1 MVKINVTNRLK
12 RFTAKGKTLHPF
24 GEEHLSPLETD
35 WIARREREGVLI
47 IAQNLFL
54 KGETNMKKIVALV
67 LALMMV
73 LSLGVSA
80 LALTK
85 IELNKVEKTDDGKKL
100 IKFENTVDILGDPA
114 ADKVLYTDGAKG
126 GVAYFVLN
134 TTGLKDVKATY
145 SNDTVKAEVMDYN
158 PETMEWVDGVA
169 YQVVRKDGKAI
180 DEWLNKIPAYDKD
193 TQPDGLDWNKC
204 VPEGGK
210 DQYDWCAY
218 AAKTLNKYFKTTQFY
233 VKTTSEIKILKLT
246 VAANYSA
253 SFTEGSVKVSAL
265 RVEDKKTVYTEMK
278 IVNDI
283 TIFAYE
289 YVKSAAEY
297 KYALELF
304 DTGYS
309 DYKTYVNGYKQA
321 DLAQIM
327 GSRVISTTAFRAI
340 EGKNITVNVYPSAKE
355 NDNRVAKSA
364 DVTIYNVA
372 AGQKGVNFE
381 YYEKE
386 VKEANKTALAVDGEN
401 RKVEFGFYGDQVVKS
416 KFTVNFDLDWT
427 YFQLREFFGKKIEEQ
442 DVVTYYIIKDGKV
455 LKEVK
460 VDYMTVDYNDTVK
473 LSIDGENTTL
483 GQYQIAV
490 KVPAENKGEKNP
502 NTGAESVMGVVAAV
516 AVVSVAAAAAVSLK
530 K

>member
-1 MVKINVTNRLK
+1 
-12 RFTAKGKTLHPF
+12 
-24 GEEHLSPLETD
+24 
-35 WIARREREGVLI
+35 
-47 IAQNLFL
+47 
-54 KGETNMKKIVALV
+54 MKKIVALV

-85 IELNKVEKTDDGKKL
+85 IDLDQVEVTEDGTKL
-100 IKFENTVDILGDPA
+100 IKFVDTVEFIG
-114 ADKVLYTDGAKG
+114 ADKVLYTNGPHG
-126 GVAYFVLN
+126 GVAYFVLK

-145 SNDTVKAEVMDYN
+145 SNDAVKAEIIDYD
-158 PETMEWVDGVA
+158 PEKMEFVDGA
-169 YQVVRKDGKAI
+169 DWAVVRKDGKAI
-180 DEWLNKIPAYDKD
+180 DEYLAAS
-193 TQPDGLDWNKC
+193 TTLDWSKC
-204 VPEGGK
+204 VESGK
-210 DQYDWCAY
+210 GNYDWCKY
-218 AAKTLNKYFKTTQFY
+218 VAKTLNKEFKTTQFV
-233 VKTTSEIKILKLT
+233 VKTTSEIKVLKLT

-265 RVEDKKTVYTEMK
+265 RVADKKTVYTEMK
-278 IVNDI
+278 FVNDI

-289 YVKSAAEY
+289 YVKSAAENN
-297 KYALELF
+297 YALELF
-304 DTGYS
+304 DEGYS
-309 DYKTYVNGYKQA
+309 DYETYLAGYKTP
-321 DLAQIM
+321 DTAQRL

-340 EGKNITVNVYPSAKE
+340 EGKDITVNVYPTPKE
-355 NDNRVAKSA
+355 NDERVAKSA

-386 VKEANKTALAVDGEN
+386 VKEATSTALAVDGEN

-427 YFQLREFFGKKIEEQ
+427 YFKLREFFGKKVEEQ
-442 DVVTYYIIKDGKV
+442 DIVTYYILKDGKV

-483 GQYQIAV
+483 GQYAIAV
-490 KVPAENKGEKNP
+490 KVPAENKGEENP
-502 NTGAESVMGVVAAV
+502 NTGAESVLGVVAAV

>member
-1 MVKINVTNRLK
+1 
-12 RFTAKGKTLHPF
+12 
-24 GEEHLSPLETD
+24 
-35 WIARREREGVLI
+35 
-47 IAQNLFL
+47 
-54 KGETNMKKIVALV
+54 MKKIVALV

-85 IELNKVEKTDDGKKL
+85 IELDQVEVTEDGTKL
-100 IKFENTVDILGDPA
+100 IKFVDTVEFIG
-114 ADKVLYTDGAKG
+114 ADKVLYTNGPHG
-126 GVAYFVLN
+126 GVAYFVLK

-145 SNDTVKAEVMDYN
+145 SNGDAVKAEIIDYD
-158 PETMEWVDGVA
+158 PEKMEFVDGA
-169 YQVVRKDGKAI
+169 DWAVVRKDGKAI
-180 DEWLNKIPAYDKD
+180 DEYLAAS
-193 TQPDGLDWNKC
+193 TTLDWSKC
-204 VPEGGK
+204 VESGK
-210 DQYDWCAY
+210 GNYDWCKY
-218 AAKTLNKYFKTTQFY
+218 VAKTLNKEFKTTQFV
-233 VKTTSEIKILKLT
+233 VKTTSEIKVLKLT

-265 RVEDKKTVYTEMK
+265 RVADKKTVYTEMK
-278 IVNDI
+278 FINDV

-304 DTGYS
+304 DEGYS
-309 DYKTYVNGYKQA
+309 DYETYLAGYKTP
-321 DLAQIM
+321 DTAQRR

-340 EGKNITVNVYPSAKE
+340 EGKDITVNVYPTPKE
-355 NDNRVAKSA
+355 NDERVAKSA

-386 VKEANKTALAVDGEN
+386 VKEATSTALAVDGEN

-427 YFQLREFFGKKIEEQ
+427 YFELREFFGKKVEEQ
-442 DVVTYYIIKDGKV
+442 DKVVYYILKDGKV
-455 LKEVK
+455 LKEVE

-483 GQYQIAV
+483 GQYAIAV
-490 KVPAENKGEKNP
+490 KVPAENKGEENP

>member
-1 MVKINVTNRLK
+1 
-12 RFTAKGKTLHPF
+12 
-24 GEEHLSPLETD
+24 
-35 WIARREREGVLI
+35 
-47 IAQNLFL
+47 
-54 KGETNMKKIVALV
+54 MKKIVALV

-85 IELNKVEKTDDGKKL
+85 IDLDQVEVTEDGKSHY
-100 IKFENTVDILGDPA
+100 KFQDTVFFDGDTSK
-114 ADKVLYTDGAKG
+114 DKVLYTKGPHG
-126 GVAYFVLN
+126 GVAHFVIN

-145 SNDTVKAEVMDYN
+145 SNDAVKAEVMDYN
-158 PETMEWVDGVA
+158 PETMEYLSDA
-169 YQVVRKDGKAI
+169 TYDLARKDGSANKLAE
-180 DEWLNKIPAYDKD
+180 DLANTKTVDWSEEAKMNRYEWIKYVA
-193 TQPDGLDWNKC
+193 T
-204 VPEGGK
+204 
-210 DQYDWCAY
+210 
-218 AAKTLNKYFKTTQFY
+218 TLNKEFKTTQY
-233 VKTTSEIKILKLT
+233 YAKCTSEIKVLKLT

-265 RVEDKKTVYTEMK
+265 RVADKKTVYTEMK
-278 IVNDI
+278 FVNDI

-289 YVKSAAEY
+289 YVKSAAEND
-297 KYALELF
+297 YALELF
-304 DTGYS
+304 DIGYS
-309 DYKTYVNGYKQA
+309 DYETYVNGYKQA
-321 DLAQIM
+321 DLAQRM

-340 EGKNITVNVYPSAKE
+340 EGKDITVNVYPTPKE
-355 NDNRVAKSA
+355 NDERVAKSA

-381 YYEKE
+381 YYERE
-386 VKEANKTALAVDGEN
+386 AKEANKTALAVDGEN

-416 KFTVNFDLDWT
+416 KFTVNFNLDWT
-427 YFQLREFFGKKIEEQ
+427 YFELREFFGKKVEEQ
-442 DVVTYYIIKDGKV
+442 DIVTYYILKDGKV

-483 GQYQIAV
+483 GQYAIAV
-490 KVPAENKGEKNP
+490 KVPAENKGEENP

>member
-1 MVKINVTNRLK
+1 
-12 RFTAKGKTLHPF
+12 
-24 GEEHLSPLETD
+24 
-35 WIARREREGVLI
+35 
-47 IAQNLFL
+47 
-54 KGETNMKKIVALV
+54 MKKIVALV

-80 LALTK
+80 LALTEIK
-85 IELNKVEKTDDGKKL
+85 LDQVEVTEDGTKL
-100 IKFENTVDILGDPA
+100 IKFVDTVEFIGSG
-114 ADKVLYTDGAKG
+114 KVLYTNGPHG
-126 GVAYFVLN
+126 GVAYFVLK

-145 SNDTVKAEVMDYN
+145 SNDAVKAEIIDYD
-158 PETMEWVDGVA
+158 PEKMEFVDGA
-169 YQVVRKDGKAI
+169 DWAVVRKDGKAI
-180 DEWLNKIPAYDKD
+180 DEYLAAS
-193 TQPDGLDWNKC
+193 TTLDWSKC
-204 VPEGGK
+204 VESGK
-210 DQYDWCAY
+210 GNYDWCKY
-218 AAKTLNKYFKTTQFY
+218 VAKTLNKEFKTTQFV
-233 VKTTSEIKILKLT
+233 VKTTSEIKVLKLT

-253 SFTEGSVKVSAL
+253 SFTEGNVKVSAL
-265 RVEDKKTVYTEMK
+265 RVADKKTVYTEMK
-278 IVNDI
+278 FINDV

-304 DTGYS
+304 DEGYS
-309 DYKTYVNGYKQA
+309 DYETYLAGYKTPDTA
-321 DLAQIM
+321 M
-327 GSRVISTTAFRAI
+327 RYGSRVISTTAFRAI
-340 EGKNITVNVYPSAKE
+340 EGKDITVKLYPMDE
-355 NDNRVAKSA
+355 EVASSA
-364 DVTIYNVA
+364 DVTIYDVA

-386 VKEANKTALAVDGEN
+386 VKEATSTALAVDGEN

-427 YFQLREFFGKKIEEQ
+427 YFELREFFGKKVEEQ
-442 DVVTYYIIKDGKV
+442 DIVTYYILKDGKV

-483 GQYQIAV
+483 GQYAIAV
-490 KVPAENKGEKNP
+490 KVPAENKGEENP

>member
-1 MVKINVTNRLK
+1 
-12 RFTAKGKTLHPF
+12 
-24 GEEHLSPLETD
+24 
-35 WIARREREGVLI
+35 
-47 IAQNLFL
+47 
-54 KGETNMKKIVALV
+54 MKKIVALV

-85 IELNKVEKTDDGKKL
+85 IELNQVEKTDDGKKL
-100 IKFENTVDILGDPA
+100 IKFENTVDILGNPA
-114 ADKVLYTDGAKG
+114 ADKVLYTNGAKG

-145 SNDTVKAEVMDYN
+145 SNDTVKAEVIDYN
-158 PETMEWVDGVA
+158 PETMEYLSDA
-169 YQVVRKDGKAI
+169 TYDLARKDGNANKLAE
-180 DEWLNKIPAYDKD
+180 DLADTKTVDWTKETTMNRYEWIKYVA
-193 TQPDGLDWNKC
+193 T
-204 VPEGGK
+204 
-210 DQYDWCAY
+210 
-218 AAKTLNKYFKTTQFY
+218 TLNKEFKTTQY
-233 VKTTSEIKILKLT
+233 YAKCTSEIKILKLT

-253 SFTEGSVKVSAL
+253 SFTEGNVKVSAL
-265 RVEDKKTVYTEMK
+265 RVADKKTVYTEMK

-289 YVKSAAEY
+289 YVKSAAEND
-297 KYALELF
+297 YALELF
-304 DTGYS
+304 DIGYS
-309 DYKTYVNGYKQA
+309 DYETYVNGYKQA
-321 DLAQIM
+321 DLAQIK

-340 EGKNITVNVYPSAKE
+340 EGKDITVNVYPTPKE
-355 NDNRVAKSA
+355 NDERVAKSA

-386 VKEANKTALAVDGEN
+386 VKEATSTALAVDGEN

-427 YFQLREFFGKKIEEQ
+427 YFKLREFFGKKIEEQ
-442 DVVTYYIIKDGKV
+442 DIVTYYILKDGKV

-483 GQYQIAV
+483 GQYAIAV
-490 KVPAENKGEKNP
+490 KVPAENKGEQNP

>member
-1 MVKINVTNRLK
+1 
-12 RFTAKGKTLHPF
+12 
-24 GEEHLSPLETD
+24 
-35 WIARREREGVLI
+35 
-47 IAQNLFL
+47 
-54 KGETNMKKIVALV
+54 MKKIVALV

-80 LALTK
+80 LALTEIK
-85 IELNKVEKTDDGKKL
+85 LDQVEVTEDGTKL
-100 IKFENTVDILGDPA
+100 IKFVDTVEFIG
-114 ADKVLYTDGAKG
+114 ADKVLYTNGPHG
-126 GVAYFVLN
+126 GVAYFVLK

-145 SNDTVKAEVMDYN
+145 SNDAVKAEIIDYD
-158 PETMEWVDGVA
+158 PEKMEFVDGA
-169 YQVVRKDGKAI
+169 DWAVVRKDGKAI
-180 DEWLNKIPAYDKD
+180 DEYLAAS
-193 TQPDGLDWNKC
+193 TTLDWSKC
-204 VPEGGK
+204 VESGK
-210 DQYDWCAY
+210 GNYDWCKY
-218 AAKTLNKYFKTTQFY
+218 VAKTLNKEFKTTQFV
-233 VKTTSEIKILKLT
+233 VKTTSEIKVLKLT

-265 RVEDKKTVYTEMK
+265 RVADKKTVYTEMK
-278 IVNDI
+278 FVNDI

-297 KYALELF
+297 KYALDLF
-304 DTGYS
+304 DIGYS
-309 DYKTYVNGYKQA
+309 DYETYVNGYKQA
-321 DLAQIM
+321 DLAQIK

-340 EGKNITVNVYPSAKE
+340 EGKDITVNVYPTPKE
-355 NDNRVAKSA
+355 NDERRVAKSA

-386 VKEANKTALAVDGEN
+386 VKEATSTALAVDGEN

-416 KFTVNFDLDWT
+416 KLTVNFDLDWT
-427 YFQLREFFGKKIEEQ
+427 YFELREFFGKKVEEQ
-442 DVVTYYIIKDGKV
+442 DIVTYYILKDGKV

-483 GQYQIAV
+483 GQYAIAV
-490 KVPAENKGEKNP
+490 KVPAENKGEENP

>member
-1 MVKINVTNRLK
+1 
-12 RFTAKGKTLHPF
+12 
-24 GEEHLSPLETD
+24 
-35 WIARREREGVLI
+35 
-47 IAQNLFL
+47 
-54 KGETNMKKIVALV
+54 MKKIVALV

-80 LALTK
+80 LALTEIK
-85 IELNKVEKTDDGKKL
+85 LDQVEVTEDGTKL
-100 IKFENTVDILGDPA
+100 IKFVDTVEFIG
-114 ADKVLYTDGAKG
+114 ADKVLYTNGPHG
-126 GVAYFVLN
+126 GVAYFVLK

-145 SNDTVKAEVMDYN
+145 SNDAVKAEIIDYD
-158 PETMEWVDGVA
+158 PEKMEFVDGA
-169 YQVVRKDGKAI
+169 DWAVVRKDGKAI
-180 DEWLNKIPAYDKD
+180 DEYLAAS
-193 TQPDGLDWNKC
+193 TTLDWSKC
-204 VPEGGK
+204 VESGK
-210 DQYDWCAY
+210 GNYDWCKY
-218 AAKTLNKYFKTTQFY
+218 VAKTLNKEFKTTQFV
-233 VKTTSEIKILKLT
+233 VKTTSEIKVLKLT
-246 VAANYSA
+246 VAANYSS

-265 RVEDKKTVYTEMK
+265 RVADKKTVYTEMK
-278 IVNDI
+278 FVNDI

-289 YVKSAAEY
+289 YVKSAAEND
-297 KYALELF
+297 YALELF
-304 DTGYS
+304 DEGYS
-309 DYKTYVNGYKQA
+309 DYETYLAGYKTP
-321 DLAQIM
+321 DTAQRL

-340 EGKNITVNVYPSAKE
+340 EGKDITVNVYPTPKE
-355 NDNRVAKSA
+355 NDERVAKSA

-386 VKEANKTALAVDGEN
+386 VKEATSTALAVDGEN

-427 YFQLREFFGKKIEEQ
+427 YFELREFFGKKVEEQ
-442 DVVTYYIIKDGKV
+442 DIVTYYILKDGKV

-483 GQYQIAV
+483 GQYAIAV
-490 KVPAENKGEKNP
+490 KVPAENKGEENP

>member
-1 MVKINVTNRLK
+1 
-12 RFTAKGKTLHPF
+12 
-24 GEEHLSPLETD
+24 
-35 WIARREREGVLI
+35 
-47 IAQNLFL
+47 
-54 KGETNMKKIVALV
+54 MKKIVALV

-85 IELNKVEKTDDGKKL
+85 IELNDVEETEDGTKL
-100 IKFENTVDILGDPA
+100 IKFQDTVFFDGDTSK
-114 ADKVLYTDGAKG
+114 DKVLYTKGPHG

-145 SNDTVKAEVMDYN
+145 SNDAVKAEIIDYD
-158 PETMEWVDGVA
+158 PEKMEFVDGA
-169 YQVVRKDGKAI
+169 DWAVVRKDGKAI
-180 DEWLNKIPAYDKD
+180 DEYLAAS
-193 TQPDGLDWNKC
+193 TTLDWSKC
-204 VPEGGK
+204 VESGK
-210 DQYDWCAY
+210 GNYDWCKY
-218 AAKTLNKYFKTTQFY
+218 VAKTLNKEFKTTQFV
-233 VKTTSEIKILKLT
+233 VKTTSEIKVLKLT

-265 RVEDKKTVYTEMK
+265 RVADKKTVYTEMK
-278 IVNDI
+278 FVNDI

-289 YVKSAAEY
+289 YVKSAAEND
-297 KYALELF
+297 YALELF
-304 DTGYS
+304 DEGYS
-309 DYKTYVNGYKQA
+309 DYETYLAGYKTP
-321 DLAQIM
+321 DTAQRR

-340 EGKNITVNVYPSAKE
+340 EGKDITVNVYPTPKE
-355 NDNRVAKSA
+355 NDERVAKSA

-386 VKEANKTALAVDGEN
+386 VKEATSTALAVDGEN

-427 YFQLREFFGKKIEEQ
+427 YFELREFFGKKVEEQ
-442 DVVTYYIIKDGKV
+442 DIVTYYILKDGKV

-483 GQYQIAV
+483 GQYAIAV
-490 KVPAENKGEKNP
+490 KVPAENKGEENP

>member
-1 MVKINVTNRLK
+1 
-12 RFTAKGKTLHPF
+12 
-24 GEEHLSPLETD
+24 
-35 WIARREREGVLI
+35 
-47 IAQNLFL
+47 
-54 KGETNMKKIVALV
+54 MKKIVALV

-85 IELNKVEKTDDGKKL
+85 IELNQVEKTDDGKKL
-100 IKFENTVDILGDPA
+100 IKFENTVDILGDPST
-114 ADKVLYTDGAKG
+114 DKVLYTNGPHG
-126 GVAYFVLN
+126 GVAYFVLK
-134 TTGLKDVKATY
+134 TEGLKDVKATY
-145 SNDTVKAEVMDYN
+145 SNDTVKAEVLDYN
-158 PETMEWVDGVA
+158 PETMEYLPDATYDVA
-169 YQVVRKDGKAI
+169 RKDGNADKLAEHLAATKQV
-180 DEWLNKIPAYDKD
+180 DWTKETTMNRYEWIKYVA
-193 TQPDGLDWNKC
+193 T
-204 VPEGGK
+204 
-210 DQYDWCAY
+210 
-218 AAKTLNKYFKTTQFY
+218 TLNKEFKTTQYYAKCF
-233 VKTTSEIKILKLT
+233 SEIKILKLT

-265 RVEDKKTVYTEMK
+265 RVADKKTVYTEMK

-297 KYALELF
+297 KYALDLF
-304 DTGYS
+304 DIGYS
-309 DYKTYVNGYKQA
+309 DYETYVNGYKQA
-321 DLAQIM
+321 DLAQIK

-340 EGKNITVNVYPSAKE
+340 EGKDITVNVYPTPKE
-355 NDNRVAKSA
+355 NDERVAQSA
-364 DVTIYNVA
+364 NVTIYNVA

-427 YFQLREFFGKKIEEQ
+427 YFELREFFGKKVEEQ
-442 DVVTYYIIKDGKV
+442 DIVTYYILKDGKV

-483 GQYQIAV
+483 GQYAIAV
-490 KVPAENKGEKNP
+490 KVPAENKGEENP

>member
-1 MVKINVTNRLK
+1 
-12 RFTAKGKTLHPF
+12 
-24 GEEHLSPLETD
+24 
-35 WIARREREGVLI
+35 
-47 IAQNLFL
+47 
-54 KGETNMKKIVALV
+54 MKKIVALV

-85 IELNKVEKTDDGKKL
+85 IDLNQVEVTDDGKSL
-100 IKFENTVDILGDPA
+100 YKFQDTVFFDGDTSK
-114 ADKVLYTDGAKG
+114 DKVLYTKGPHG
-126 GVAYFVLN
+126 GVAHFVIN

-145 SNDTVKAEVMDYN
+145 SNDAVKAEVMDYN
-158 PETMEWVDGVA
+158 PETMEYLPDATYDVA
-169 YQVVRKDGKAI
+169 RKDGNADKLAEHLAATKQV
-180 DEWLNKIPAYDKD
+180 DWTKESTLNRYQWIKYVA
-193 TQPDGLDWNKC
+193 T
-204 VPEGGK
+204 
-210 DQYDWCAY
+210 
-218 AAKTLNKYFKTTQFY
+218 TLNKEFKTTQY
-233 VKTTSEIKILKLT
+233 YAKCTSEIKVLKLT

-265 RVEDKKTVYTEMK
+265 RVADKKTVYTEMK
-278 IVNDI
+278 FVNDI

-309 DYKTYVNGYKQA
+309 DYETYVNGYKQA
-321 DLAQIM
+321 DLAQRM

-340 EGKNITVNVYPSAKE
+340 EGKDITVNVYPTPKE
-355 NDNRVAKSA
+355 NDERVAKSA

-386 VKEANKTALAVDGEN
+386 VKEATSTALAVDGEN

-427 YFQLREFFGKKIEEQ
+427 YFKLREFFGKKVEEQ
-442 DVVTYYIIKDGKV
+442 DIVTYYILKDGKV

-460 VDYMTVDYNDTVK
+460 VDYMTIDYNDTVK

-483 GQYQIAV
+483 GQYAIAV
-490 KVPAENKGEKNP
+490 KVPAENKGEENP

>member
-1 MVKINVTNRLK
+1 
-12 RFTAKGKTLHPF
+12 
-24 GEEHLSPLETD
+24 
-35 WIARREREGVLI
+35 
-47 IAQNLFL
+47 
-54 KGETNMKKIVALV
+54 MKKIVALV

-85 IELNKVEKTDDGKKL
+85 IELNEVEKTDDGKNI
-100 IKFENTVDILGDPA
+100 IKFADTVSFVGDG
-114 ADKVLYTDGAKG
+114 KVLYTDGPHG
-126 GVAYFVLN
+126 GVAYFVIK
-134 TTGLKDVKATY
+134 TEGLKDVKATY
-145 SNDTVKAEVMDYN
+145 SNDTVKAEIIDYN
-158 PETMEWVDGVA
+158 PETMEYLPDA
-169 YQVVRKDGKAI
+169 TYELARKDGDAAKQA
-180 DEWLNKIPAYDKD
+180 K
-193 TQPDGLDWNKC
+193 DWNETTMVDKTKADELNRYEWIKY
-204 VPEGGK
+204 V
-210 DQYDWCAY
+210 AT
-218 AAKTLNKYFKTTQFY
+218 TLNKEFKTTQY
-233 VKTTSEIKILKLT
+233 YAKCTSEIKILKLT

-265 RVEDKKTVYTEMK
+265 KVADKKTYYTEMK

-309 DYKTYVNGYKQA
+309 DYETYVNGYKQA
-321 DLAQIM
+321 DLAQRM

-355 NDNRVAKSA
+355 NDERIAKSA

-427 YFQLREFFGKKIEEQ
+427 YFQLREFFGKKVEEQ
-442 DVVTYYIIKDGKV
+442 DIVTYYIIKDGKV

>member
-1 MVKINVTNRLK
+1 
-12 RFTAKGKTLHPF
+12 
-24 GEEHLSPLETD
+24 
-35 WIARREREGVLI
+35 
-47 IAQNLFL
+47 
-54 KGETNMKKIVALV
+54 MKKIVALV

-85 IELNKVEKTDDGKKL
+85 IDLDQVEVTEDGTKL
-100 IKFENTVDILGDPA
+100 IKFVDTVDFIGSG
-114 ADKVLYTDGAKG
+114 KVLYTNGPHG

-145 SNDTVKAEVMDYN
+145 SNDAVKAEIIDYD
-158 PETMEWVDGVA
+158 PEKMEFVDGA
-169 YQVVRKDGKAI
+169 DWAVVRKDGKAI
-180 DEWLNKIPAYDKD
+180 DEYLAAS
-193 TQPDGLDWNKC
+193 TTLDWSKC
-204 VPEGGK
+204 VESGK
-210 DQYDWCAY
+210 GNYDWCKY
-218 AAKTLNKYFKTTQFY
+218 VAKTLNKEFKTTQFV
-233 VKTTSEIKILKLT
+233 VKTTSEIKVLKLT

-265 RVEDKKTVYTEMK
+265 RVADKKTVYTEMK
-278 IVNDI
+278 FVNDI

-289 YVKSAAEY
+289 YVKSAAEND
-297 KYALELF
+297 YALELF
-304 DTGYS
+304 DEGYS
-309 DYKTYVNGYKQA
+309 DYETYLAGYKTP
-321 DLAQIM
+321 DTAQRR

-340 EGKNITVNVYPSAKE
+340 EGKDITVNVYPTPKE
-355 NDNRVAKSA
+355 NDERVAKSA

-386 VKEANKTALAVDGEN
+386 VKEATSTALAVDGEN

-427 YFQLREFFGKKIEEQ
+427 YFELREFFGKKVEEQ
-442 DVVTYYIIKDGKV
+442 DIVTYYILKDGKV

-483 GQYQIAV
+483 GQYAIAV
-490 KVPAENKGEKNP
+490 KVPAENKGEENP

>member
-1 MVKINVTNRLK
+1 
-12 RFTAKGKTLHPF
+12 
-24 GEEHLSPLETD
+24 
-35 WIARREREGVLI
+35 
-47 IAQNLFL
+47 
-54 KGETNMKKIVALV
+54 MKKIVALV

-80 LALTK
+80 LALTEIK
-85 IELNKVEKTDDGKKL
+85 LDQVEVTEDGTKL
-100 IKFENTVDILGDPA
+100 IKFVDTVEFIG
-114 ADKVLYTDGAKG
+114 ADKVLYTNGPHG
-126 GVAYFVLN
+126 GVAYFVLK

-145 SNDTVKAEVMDYN
+145 SNDAVKAEIIDYD
-158 PETMEWVDGVA
+158 PEKMEFVDGA
-169 YQVVRKDGKAI
+169 DWAVVRKDGKAI
-180 DEWLNKIPAYDKD
+180 DEYLAAS
-193 TQPDGLDWNKC
+193 TTLDWSKC
-204 VPEGGK
+204 VESGK
-210 DQYDWCAY
+210 GNYDWCKY
-218 AAKTLNKYFKTTQFY
+218 VAKTLNKEFKTTQFV
-233 VKTTSEIKILKLT
+233 VKTTSEIKVLKLT

-265 RVEDKKTVYTEMK
+265 RVADKKTVYTEMK
-278 IVNDI
+278 FVNDI

-289 YVKSAAEY
+289 YVKSAAEND
-297 KYALELF
+297 YALELF
-304 DTGYS
+304 DEGYS
-309 DYKTYVNGYKQA
+309 DYETYLAGYKTP
-321 DLAQIM
+321 DTAQRM

-340 EGKNITVNVYPSAKE
+340 EGKDITVNVYPTPKE
-355 NDNRVAKSA
+355 NDERVAKSA

-386 VKEANKTALAVDGEN
+386 VKEATSTALAVDGEN

-427 YFQLREFFGKKIEEQ
+427 YFELREFFGKKVEEQ
-442 DVVTYYIIKDGKV
+442 DIVTYYILKDGKV

-483 GQYQIAV
+483 GQYAIAV
-490 KVPAENKGEKNP
+490 KVPAENKGEENP

>member
-1 MVKINVTNRLK
+1 
-12 RFTAKGKTLHPF
+12 
-24 GEEHLSPLETD
+24 
-35 WIARREREGVLI
+35 
-47 IAQNLFL
+47 
-54 KGETNMKKIVALV
+54 MKKIVALV

-85 IELNKVEKTDDGKKL
+85 IDLDQVEVTEDGTKL
-100 IKFENTVDILGDPA
+100 IKFVDTVEFIG
-114 ADKVLYTDGAKG
+114 ADKVLYTKGPHG

-145 SNDTVKAEVMDYN
+145 SNDAVKAEIIDYD
-158 PETMEWVDGVA
+158 PEKMEFVDGA
-169 YQVVRKDGKAI
+169 DWAVVRKDGKAI
-180 DEWLNKIPAYDKD
+180 DEYLAAS
-193 TQPDGLDWNKC
+193 TTLDWSKC
-204 VPEGGK
+204 VESGK
-210 DQYDWCAY
+210 GNYDWCKY
-218 AAKTLNKYFKTTQFY
+218 VAKTLNKEFKTTQFV
-233 VKTTSEIKILKLT
+233 VKTTSEIKVLKLT

-265 RVEDKKTVYTEMK
+265 RVADKKTVYTEMK
-278 IVNDI
+278 FVNDI

-289 YVKSAAEY
+289 YVKSAAEND
-297 KYALELF
+297 YALELF
-304 DTGYS
+304 DEGYS
-309 DYKTYVNGYKQA
+309 DYETYLAGYKTP
-321 DLAQIM
+321 DTAQRL

-340 EGKNITVNVYPSAKE
+340 EGKDITVNVYPTPKE
-355 NDNRVAKSA
+355 NDESVAKSA

-386 VKEANKTALAVDGEN
+386 VKEATSTALAVDGEN

-427 YFQLREFFGKKIEEQ
+427 YFELREFFGKKVEEQ
-442 DVVTYYIIKDGKV
+442 DIVTYYILKDGKV

-483 GQYQIAV
+483 GQYAIAV
-490 KVPAENKGEKNP
+490 KVPAENKGEENP
-502 NTGAESVMGVVAAV
+502 NTGAESVMGVVAAI

>member
-1 MVKINVTNRLK
+1 
-12 RFTAKGKTLHPF
+12 
-24 GEEHLSPLETD
+24 
-35 WIARREREGVLI
+35 
-47 IAQNLFL
+47 
-54 KGETNMKKIVALV
+54 MKKIVALV

-85 IELNKVEKTDDGKKL
+85 IELDQVEVTEDGTKL
-100 IKFENTVDILGDPA
+100 IKFVDTVEFIG
-114 ADKVLYTDGAKG
+114 ADKVLYTNGPHG
-126 GVAYFVLN
+126 GVAYFVLK

-145 SNDTVKAEVMDYN
+145 SNDAVKAEIIDYD
-158 PETMEWVDGVA
+158 PEKMEFVDGA
-169 YQVVRKDGKAI
+169 DWAVVRKDGKAI
-180 DEWLNKIPAYDKD
+180 DEYLAAS
-193 TQPDGLDWNKC
+193 TTLDWSKC
-204 VPEGGK
+204 VESGK
-210 DQYDWCAY
+210 GNYDWCKY
-218 AAKTLNKYFKTTQFY
+218 VAKTLNKEFKTTQFV
-233 VKTTSEIKILKLT
+233 VKTTSEIKVLKLT

-265 RVEDKKTVYTEMK
+265 RVADKKTVYTEMK
-278 IVNDI
+278 FVNDI

-289 YVKSAAEY
+289 YVKSAAEND
-297 KYALELF
+297 YALELF
-304 DTGYS
+304 DEGYS
-309 DYKTYVNGYKQA
+309 DYETYLAGYKTP
-321 DLAQIM
+321 DTAQRL

-340 EGKNITVNVYPSAKE
+340 EGKDITVNVYPTPKE
-355 NDNRVAKSA
+355 NDERVAKSA

-386 VKEANKTALAVDGEN
+386 VKEATSTALAVDGEN
-401 RKVEFGFYGDQVVKS
+401 RKVEFGFYGDQIVKS

-427 YFQLREFFGKKIEEQ
+427 YFELREFFGKKVEEQ
-442 DVVTYYIIKDGKV
+442 DIVTYYILKDGKV

-483 GQYQIAV
+483 GQYAIAV
-490 KVPAENKGEKNP
+490 KVPAENKGEENP

>member
-1 MVKINVTNRLK
+1 
-12 RFTAKGKTLHPF
+12 
-24 GEEHLSPLETD
+24 
-35 WIARREREGVLI
+35 
-47 IAQNLFL
+47 
-54 KGETNMKKIVALV
+54 MKKIVALV

-85 IELNKVEKTDDGKKL
+85 IDLDQVEVTEDGTKL
-100 IKFENTVDILGDPA
+100 IKFVDTVEFIG
-114 ADKVLYTDGAKG
+114 ADKVLYTNGPHG
-126 GVAYFVLN
+126 GVAYFVLK

-145 SNDTVKAEVMDYN
+145 SNDAVKAEIIDYD
-158 PETMEWVDGVA
+158 PEKMEYVDGA
-169 YQVVRKDGKAI
+169 DWAVVRKDGKAI
-180 DEWLNKIPAYDKD
+180 DEYLAAS
-193 TQPDGLDWNKC
+193 TTLDWSKC
-204 VPEGGK
+204 VESGK
-210 DQYDWCAY
+210 GNYDWCKY
-218 AAKTLNKYFKTTQFY
+218 VAKTLNKYFKTTQFV
-233 VKTTSEIKILKLT
+233 VKTTSEIKVLKLT

-265 RVEDKKTVYTEMK
+265 RVADKKTVYTEMK
-278 IVNDI
+278 FVNDI

-297 KYALELF
+297 DYALELF

-309 DYKTYVNGYKQA
+309 DYETYLAGYKTP
-321 DLAQIM
+321 DTAQRP

-340 EGKNITVNVYPSAKE
+340 EGKDITVNVYPTPKE
-355 NDNRVAKSA
+355 NDERVAKSA

-386 VKEANKTALAVDGEN
+386 VKEATSTALAVDGEN
-401 RKVEFGFYGDQVVKS
+401 RKVEFGFYGNQVVNS
-416 KFTVNFDLDWT
+416 KFTVNFDLGWT
-427 YFQLREFFGKKIEEQ
+427 YFELREFFGKKVEEQ
-442 DVVTYYIIKDGKV
+442 DIVTYYILKDGKV

-483 GQYQIAV
+483 GQYAIAV
-490 KVPAENKGEKNP
+490 KVPAENKGEENP

>member
-1 MVKINVTNRLK
+1 
-12 RFTAKGKTLHPF
+12 
-24 GEEHLSPLETD
+24 
-35 WIARREREGVLI
+35 
-47 IAQNLFL
+47 
-54 KGETNMKKIVALV
+54 MKKIVALV

-85 IELNKVEKTDDGKKL
+85 IDLDQVEVTEDGTKL
-100 IKFENTVDILGDPA
+100 IKFVDTVEFIGSG
-114 ADKVLYTDGAKG
+114 KVLYTDGPHG

-145 SNDTVKAEVMDYN
+145 SNDAVKAEIIDYD
-158 PETMEWVDGVA
+158 PEKMEFVDGA
-169 YQVVRKDGKAI
+169 DWAVVRKDGKAI
-180 DEWLNKIPAYDKD
+180 DEYLAAS
-193 TQPDGLDWNKC
+193 TTLDWSKC
-204 VPEGGK
+204 VESGK
-210 DQYDWCAY
+210 GNYDWCKY
-218 AAKTLNKYFKTTQFY
+218 VAKTLNKEFKTTQFV
-233 VKTTSEIKILKLT
+233 VKTTSEIKVLKLT

-265 RVEDKKTVYTEMK
+265 RVADKKTVYTEMK
-278 IVNDI
+278 FVNDI

-289 YVKSAAEY
+289 YVKSAAEND
-297 KYALELF
+297 YALELF
-304 DTGYS
+304 GEGYS
-309 DYKTYVNGYKQA
+309 DYETYLAGYKTP
-321 DLAQIM
+321 DTAQRR

-340 EGKNITVNVYPSAKE
+340 EGKDITVNVYPTPKE
-355 NDNRVAKSA
+355 NDERVAKSA

-386 VKEANKTALAVDGEN
+386 VKEATSTALAVDGEN

-427 YFQLREFFGKKIEEQ
+427 YFELREFFGKKVEEQ
-442 DVVTYYIIKDGKV
+442 DIVTYYILKDGKV

-483 GQYQIAV
+483 GQYAIAV
-490 KVPAENKGEKNP
+490 KVPAENKGEENP

>member
-1 MVKINVTNRLK
+1 
-12 RFTAKGKTLHPF
+12 
-24 GEEHLSPLETD
+24 
-35 WIARREREGVLI
+35 
-47 IAQNLFL
+47 
-54 KGETNMKKIVALV
+54 MKKIVALV

-85 IELNKVEKTDDGKKL
+85 IDLDQVEVTEDGTKL
-100 IKFENTVDILGDPA
+100 IKFVDTVDFIGTG
-114 ADKVLYTDGAKG
+114 KVLYTNGPHG
-126 GVAYFVLN
+126 GVAYFVIN

-145 SNDTVKAEVMDYN
+145 SNDAVKAEIIDYD
-158 PETMEWVDGVA
+158 PEKMEFVDGA
-169 YQVVRKDGKAI
+169 DWAVVRKDGKAI
-180 DEWLNKIPAYDKD
+180 DEYLAAS
-193 TQPDGLDWNKC
+193 TTLDWSKC
-204 VPEGGK
+204 VESGK
-210 DQYDWCAY
+210 GNYDWCKY
-218 AAKTLNKYFKTTQFY
+218 VAKTLNKEFKTTQFV
-233 VKTTSEIKILKLT
+233 VKTTSEIKVLKLT

-265 RVEDKKTVYTEMK
+265 RVADKKTVYTEMK
-278 IVNDI
+278 FVNDI

-289 YVKSAAEY
+289 YVKSAAEND
-297 KYALELF
+297 YALELF
-304 DTGYS
+304 DEGYS
-309 DYKTYVNGYKQA
+309 DYETYLAGYKTP
-321 DLAQIM
+321 DTAQRR

-340 EGKNITVNVYPSAKE
+340 EGKDITVNVYPTPKE
-355 NDNRVAKSA
+355 NDERVAKSA

-386 VKEANKTALAVDGEN
+386 VKEATSTALAVDGEN

-427 YFQLREFFGKKIEEQ
+427 YFELREFFGKKVEEQ
-442 DVVTYYIIKDGKV
+442 DIVTYYILKDGKV

-483 GQYQIAV
+483 GQYAIAV
-490 KVPAENKGEKNP
+490 KVPAENKGEENP

>member
-1 MVKINVTNRLK
+1 
-12 RFTAKGKTLHPF
+12 
-24 GEEHLSPLETD
+24 
-35 WIARREREGVLI
+35 
-47 IAQNLFL
+47 
-54 KGETNMKKIVALV
+54 MKKIVALV

-80 LALTK
+80 LALTEIK
-85 IELNKVEKTDDGKKL
+85 LDQVEVTEDGTKL
-100 IKFENTVDILGDPA
+100 IKFVDTVEFIGSG
-114 ADKVLYTDGAKG
+114 KVLYTNGPHG
-126 GVAYFVLN
+126 GVAYFVLK

-145 SNDTVKAEVMDYN
+145 SNDAVKAEIIDYD
-158 PETMEWVDGVA
+158 PEKMEFVDGA
-169 YQVVRKDGKAI
+169 DWAVVRKDGKAI
-180 DEWLNKIPAYDKD
+180 DEYLAAS
-193 TQPDGLDWNKC
+193 TTLDWSKC
-204 VPEGGK
+204 VESGK
-210 DQYDWCAY
+210 GNYDWCKY
-218 AAKTLNKYFKTTQFY
+218 VAKTLNKEFKTTQFV
-233 VKTTSEIKILKLT
+233 VKTTSEIKVLKLT

-265 RVEDKKTVYTEMK
+265 RVADKKTVYTEMK
-278 IVNDI
+278 FVNDI

-289 YVKSAAEY
+289 YVKSAAEND
-297 KYALELF
+297 YALELF
-304 DTGYS
+304 DEGYS
-309 DYKTYVNGYKQA
+309 DYETYLAGYKTP
-321 DLAQIM
+321 DTAQRL

-340 EGKNITVNVYPSAKE
+340 EGKDITVNVYPTPKE
-355 NDNRVAKSA
+355 NDERVAKSA

-386 VKEANKTALAVDGEN
+386 VKEATSTALAVDGEN

-427 YFQLREFFGKKIEEQ
+427 YFELREFFGKKVEEQ
-442 DVVTYYIIKDGKV
+442 DIVTYYILKDGKV

-483 GQYQIAV
+483 GQYAIAV
-490 KVPAENKGEKNP
+490 KVPAENKGEENP

>member
-1 MVKINVTNRLK
+1 
-12 RFTAKGKTLHPF
+12 
-24 GEEHLSPLETD
+24 
-35 WIARREREGVLI
+35 
-47 IAQNLFL
+47 
-54 KGETNMKKIVALV
+54 
-67 LALMMV
+67 MMV

-80 LALTK
+80 LALTEIK
-85 IELNKVEKTDDGKKL
+85 LDQVEVTEDGTKL
-100 IKFENTVDILGDPA
+100 IKFVDTVEFIG
-114 ADKVLYTDGAKG
+114 ADKVLYTNGPHG
-126 GVAYFVLN
+126 GVAYFVLK

-145 SNDTVKAEVMDYN
+145 SNDAVKAEIIDYD
-158 PETMEWVDGVA
+158 PEKMEFVDGA
-169 YQVVRKDGKAI
+169 DWAVVRKDGKAI
-180 DEWLNKIPAYDKD
+180 DEYLAAS
-193 TQPDGLDWNKC
+193 TTLDWSKC
-204 VPEGGK
+204 VESGK
-210 DQYDWCAY
+210 GNYDWCKY
-218 AAKTLNKYFKTTQFY
+218 VAKTLNKEFKTTQFV
-233 VKTTSEIKILKLT
+233 VKTTSEIKVLKLT

-265 RVEDKKTVYTEMK
+265 RVADKKTVYTEMK
-278 IVNDI
+278 FVNDI

-289 YVKSAAEY
+289 YVKSAAEND
-297 KYALELF
+297 YALELF
-304 DTGYS
+304 DEGYS
-309 DYKTYVNGYKQA
+309 DYETYLAGYKTP
-321 DLAQIM
+321 DTAQRL

-340 EGKNITVNVYPSAKE
+340 EGKDITVNVYPTPKE
-355 NDNRVAKSA
+355 NDERVAKSA

-386 VKEANKTALAVDGEN
+386 VKEATSTALAVDGEN

-427 YFQLREFFGKKIEEQ
+427 YFELREFFGKKVEEQ
-442 DVVTYYIIKDGKV
+442 DIVTYYILKDGKV

-483 GQYQIAV
+483 GQYAIAV
-490 KVPAENKGEKNP
+490 KVPAENKGEENP

>member
-1 MVKINVTNRLK
+1 
-12 RFTAKGKTLHPF
+12 
-24 GEEHLSPLETD
+24 
-35 WIARREREGVLI
+35 
-47 IAQNLFL
+47 
-54 KGETNMKKIVALV
+54 MKKIVALV

-85 IELNKVEKTDDGKKL
+85 IDLDQVEVTEDGTKL
-100 IKFENTVDILGDPA
+100 IKFVDTVDFIGTG
-114 ADKVLYTDGAKG
+114 KVLYTDGPHG
-126 GVAYFVLN
+126 GVAYFVIN

-145 SNDTVKAEVMDYN
+145 SNDAVKAEIIDYD
-158 PETMEWVDGVA
+158 PEKMEFVDGA
-169 YQVVRKDGKAI
+169 DWAVVRKDGKAI
-180 DEWLNKIPAYDKD
+180 DEYLAAS
-193 TQPDGLDWNKC
+193 TTLDWSKC
-204 VPEGGK
+204 VESGK
-210 DQYDWCAY
+210 GNYDWCKY
-218 AAKTLNKYFKTTQFY
+218 VAKTLNKEFKTTQFV
-233 VKTTSEIKILKLT
+233 VKTTSEIKVLKLT

-265 RVEDKKTVYTEMK
+265 RVADKKTVYTEMK
-278 IVNDI
+278 FVNDI

-289 YVKSAAEY
+289 YVKSAAEND
-297 KYALELF
+297 YALELF
-304 DTGYS
+304 DEGYS
-309 DYKTYVNGYKQA
+309 DYETYLAGYKTP
-321 DLAQIM
+321 DTAQRL

-340 EGKNITVNVYPSAKE
+340 EGKDITVNVYPTPKE
-355 NDNRVAKSA
+355 NDERVAKSA

-386 VKEANKTALAVDGEN
+386 VKEATSTALAVDGEN

-427 YFQLREFFGKKIEEQ
+427 YFELREFFGKKVEEQ
-442 DVVTYYIIKDGKV
+442 DIVTYYILKDGKV

-483 GQYQIAV
+483 GQYAIAV
-490 KVPAENKGEKNP
+490 KVPAENKGEENP

>member
-1 MVKINVTNRLK
+1 
-12 RFTAKGKTLHPF
+12 
-24 GEEHLSPLETD
+24 
-35 WIARREREGVLI
+35 
-47 IAQNLFL
+47 
-54 KGETNMKKIVALV
+54 MKKIVALV

-85 IELNKVEKTDDGKKL
+85 IDLDQVEVTEDGTKL
-100 IKFENTVDILGDPA
+100 IKFVDTVEFIG
-114 ADKVLYTDGAKG
+114 ADKVLYTNDPHG
-126 GVAYFVLN
+126 GVAYFVLK

-145 SNDTVKAEVMDYN
+145 SNDAVKAEIIDYD
-158 PETMEWVDGVA
+158 PEKMEFVDGA
-169 YQVVRKDGKAI
+169 DWAVVRKDGKAI
-180 DEWLNKIPAYDKD
+180 DEYLAAS
-193 TQPDGLDWNKC
+193 TTLDWSKC
-204 VPEGGK
+204 VESGK
-210 DQYDWCAY
+210 GNYDWCKY
-218 AAKTLNKYFKTTQFY
+218 VAKTLNKEFKTTQFV
-233 VKTTSEIKILKLT
+233 VKTTSEIKVLKLT

-265 RVEDKKTVYTEMK
+265 RVADKKTVYTEMK
-278 IVNDI
+278 FVNDI

-289 YVKSAAEY
+289 YVKSAAEND
-297 KYALELF
+297 YALELF
-304 DTGYS
+304 DEGYS
-309 DYKTYVNGYKQA
+309 DYETYLAGYKTP
-321 DLAQIM
+321 DTAQRL

-340 EGKNITVNVYPSAKE
+340 EGKDITVNVYPTPKE
-355 NDNRVAKSA
+355 NDERVAKSA

-386 VKEANKTALAVDGEN
+386 VKEATSTALAVDGEN

-427 YFQLREFFGKKIEEQ
+427 YFELREFFGKKVEEQ
-442 DVVTYYIIKDGKV
+442 DIVTYYILKDGKV

-483 GQYQIAV
+483 GQYAIAV
-490 KVPAENKGEKNP
+490 KVPAENKGEENP

>member
-1 MVKINVTNRLK
+1 
-12 RFTAKGKTLHPF
+12 
-24 GEEHLSPLETD
+24 
-35 WIARREREGVLI
+35 
-47 IAQNLFL
+47 
-54 KGETNMKKIVALV
+54 MKKIVALV

-85 IELNKVEKTDDGKKL
+85 IELNEVEKTDDGKNI
-100 IKFENTVDILGDPA
+100 IKFADTVSFVGDG
-114 ADKVLYTDGAKG
+114 KVLYTDGPHG
-126 GVAYFVLN
+126 GVAYFVIN

-145 SNDTVKAEVMDYN
+145 SNDTVKAEIIDYN

-180 DEWLNKIPAYDKD
+180 DEWLNDSNNGI
-193 TQPDGLDWNKC
+193 DWSKC

-210 DQYDWCAY
+210 DQYAWCVY
-218 AAKTLNKYFKTTQFY
+218 AAKTLNKYFKTTQFV

-278 IVNDI
+278 FVNDI

-309 DYKTYVNGYKQA
+309 DYETYVNGYKQA
-321 DLAQIM
+321 DLAQRM

-427 YFQLREFFGKKIEEQ
+427 YFQLREFFGKKVEEQ
-442 DVVTYYIIKDGKV
+442 DIVTYYIIKDGKV

-490 KVPAENKGEKNP
+490 KVPAENKGGEKNP

>member
-1 MVKINVTNRLK
+1 
-12 RFTAKGKTLHPF
+12 
-24 GEEHLSPLETD
+24 
-35 WIARREREGVLI
+35 
-47 IAQNLFL
+47 
-54 KGETNMKKIVALV
+54 MKKIVALV

-80 LALTK
+80 LALTEIK
-85 IELNKVEKTDDGKKL
+85 LDQVEVTEDGTKL
-100 IKFENTVDILGDPA
+100 IKFVDTVEFIG
-114 ADKVLYTDGAKG
+114 ADKVLYTNGPHG
-126 GVAYFVLN
+126 GVAYFVLK

-145 SNDTVKAEVMDYN
+145 SNGDAVKAEIIDYD
-158 PETMEWVDGVA
+158 PEKMEFVDGA
-169 YQVVRKDGKAI
+169 DWAVVRKDGKAI
-180 DEWLNKIPAYDKD
+180 DEYLAAS
-193 TQPDGLDWNKC
+193 TTLDWSKC
-204 VPEGGK
+204 VESGK
-210 DQYDWCAY
+210 GNYDWCKY
-218 AAKTLNKYFKTTQFY
+218 VAKTLNKEFKTTQFV
-233 VKTTSEIKILKLT
+233 VKTTSEIKVLKLT

-265 RVEDKKTVYTEMK
+265 RVADKKTVYTEMK
-278 IVNDI
+278 FINDV

-304 DTGYS
+304 DEGYS
-309 DYKTYVNGYKQA
+309 DYETYLAGYKTP
-321 DLAQIM
+321 DTAQRR

-340 EGKNITVNVYPSAKE
+340 EGKDITVNVYPTPKE
-355 NDNRVAKSA
+355 NDERVAKSA

-386 VKEANKTALAVDGEN
+386 VKEATSTALAVDGEN

-427 YFQLREFFGKKIEEQ
+427 YFELREFFGKKVEEQ
-442 DVVTYYIIKDGKV
+442 DKVVYYILKDGKV
-455 LKEVK
+455 LKEVE

-483 GQYQIAV
+483 GQYAIAV
-490 KVPAENKGEKNP
+490 KVPAENKGEENP

>member
-1 MVKINVTNRLK
+1 
-12 RFTAKGKTLHPF
+12 
-24 GEEHLSPLETD
+24 
-35 WIARREREGVLI
+35 
-47 IAQNLFL
+47 
-54 KGETNMKKIVALV
+54 MKKIVALV

-85 IELNKVEKTDDGKKL
+85 IELNEVEKTDDGKNV
-100 IKFENTVDILGDPA
+100 IKFADTVEFVGDG
-114 ADKVLYTDGAKG
+114 KVLYTNGPHG
-126 GVAYFVLN
+126 GVAYFVIN
-134 TTGLKDVKATY
+134 TTDLKDVKATY
-145 SNDTVKAEVMDYN
+145 SNDTVKAEIIDYN

-210 DQYDWCAY
+210 DQYGWCVY
-218 AAKTLNKYFKTTQFY
+218 AAKTLNKYFKTTQFV
-233 VKTTSEIKILKLT
+233 VKTTSDIKILKLT

-265 RVEDKKTVYTEMK
+265 RVSDKKTVYTEMK
-278 IVNDI
+278 FVNDI

-309 DYKTYVNGYKQA
+309 DYETYVNGYKQA
-321 DLAQIM
+321 DLAQRM

-340 EGKNITVNVYPSAKE
+340 EGKDITVNVYPRLKE
-355 NDNRVAKSA
+355 NDSRVAKSA
-364 DVTIYNVA
+364 DVTIYKVA

-442 DVVTYYIIKDGKV
+442 DIVTYYIIKDGKV

>member
-1 MVKINVTNRLK
+1 
-12 RFTAKGKTLHPF
+12 
-24 GEEHLSPLETD
+24 
-35 WIARREREGVLI
+35 
-47 IAQNLFL
+47 
-54 KGETNMKKIVALV
+54 MKKIVALV

-85 IELNKVEKTDDGKKL
+85 IDLDQVEVTEDGKSHY
-100 IKFENTVDILGDPA
+100 KFQDTVFFDGDTSK
-114 ADKVLYTDGAKG
+114 DKVLYTKGPHG
-126 GVAYFVLN
+126 GVAYFVIK

-145 SNDTVKAEVMDYN
+145 SNETVKAEVMDYN
-158 PETMEWVDGVA
+158 PETMEYLSDA
-169 YQVVRKDGKAI
+169 TYDLARKDGSANKLAE
-180 DEWLNKIPAYDKD
+180 DLANTKTVDWSEEAKMNRYEWIKYVA
-193 TQPDGLDWNKC
+193 T
-204 VPEGGK
+204 
-210 DQYDWCAY
+210 
-218 AAKTLNKYFKTTQFY
+218 TLNKEFKTTQY
-233 VKTTSEIKILKLT
+233 YAKCTSEIKVLKLT

-265 RVEDKKTVYTEMK
+265 RVADKKTVYTEMK
-278 IVNDI
+278 FVNDI

-309 DYKTYVNGYKQA
+309 DYETYVNGYKQA
-321 DLAQIM
+321 DLAQRM

-340 EGKNITVNVYPSAKE
+340 EGKDITVNVYPTPKE
-355 NDNRVAKSA
+355 NDERVAKSA

-386 VKEANKTALAVDGEN
+386 VKEATSTALAVDGEN

-416 KFTVNFDLDWT
+416 KFTVNFNLDWT
-427 YFQLREFFGKKIEEQ
+427 YFELREFFGKKVEEQ
-442 DVVTYYIIKDGKV
+442 DIVTYYILKDGKV

-483 GQYQIAV
+483 GQYAIAV
-490 KVPAENKGEKNP
+490 KVPAENKGEENP

>member
-1 MVKINVTNRLK
+1 
-12 RFTAKGKTLHPF
+12 
-24 GEEHLSPLETD
+24 
-35 WIARREREGVLI
+35 
-47 IAQNLFL
+47 
-54 KGETNMKKIVALV
+54 MKKIVALV

-80 LALTK
+80 LALTLTEIK
-85 IELNKVEKTDDGKKL
+85 LDQVEVTEDGTKL
-100 IKFENTVDILGDPA
+100 IKFVDTVEFIG
-114 ADKVLYTDGAKG
+114 ADKVLYTNGPHG
-126 GVAYFVLN
+126 GVAYFVLK

-145 SNDTVKAEVMDYN
+145 SNDAVKAEIIDYD
-158 PETMEWVDGVA
+158 PEKMEFVDGA
-169 YQVVRKDGKAI
+169 DWAVVRKDGKAI
-180 DEWLNKIPAYDKD
+180 DEYLAAS
-193 TQPDGLDWNKC
+193 TTLDWSKC
-204 VPEGGK
+204 VESGK
-210 DQYDWCAY
+210 GNYDWCKY
-218 AAKTLNKYFKTTQFY
+218 VAKTLNKEFKTTQFV
-233 VKTTSEIKILKLT
+233 VKTTSEIKVLKLT

-265 RVEDKKTVYTEMK
+265 RVADKKTVYTEMK
-278 IVNDI
+278 FVNDI

-289 YVKSAAEY
+289 YVKSAAEND
-297 KYALELF
+297 YALELF
-304 DTGYS
+304 DEGYS
-309 DYKTYVNGYKQA
+309 DYETYLAGYKTP
-321 DLAQIM
+321 DTAQRR

-340 EGKNITVNVYPSAKE
+340 EGKDITVNVYPTPKE
-355 NDNRVAKSA
+355 NDERVAKSA

-386 VKEANKTALAVDGEN
+386 VKEATSTALAVDGEN

-427 YFQLREFFGKKIEEQ
+427 YFELREFFGKKVEEQ
-442 DVVTYYIIKDGKV
+442 DIVTYYILKDGKV

-483 GQYQIAV
+483 GQYAIAV
-490 KVPAENKGEKNP
+490 KVPAENKGEENP

>member
-1 MVKINVTNRLK
+1 
-12 RFTAKGKTLHPF
+12 
-24 GEEHLSPLETD
+24 
-35 WIARREREGVLI
+35 
-47 IAQNLFL
+47 
-54 KGETNMKKIVALV
+54 MKKIVALV

-80 LALTK
+80 LALTEIK
-85 IELNKVEKTDDGKKL
+85 LDQVEVTEDGTKL
-100 IKFENTVDILGDPA
+100 IKFVDTVEFIG
-114 ADKVLYTDGAKG
+114 ADKVLYTNGPHG
-126 GVAYFVLN
+126 GVAYFVLK

-145 SNDTVKAEVMDYN
+145 SNDAVKAEIIDYD
-158 PETMEWVDGVA
+158 PEKMEFVDGA
-169 YQVVRKDGKAI
+169 DWAVVRKDGKAI
-180 DEWLNKIPAYDKD
+180 DEYLAAS
-193 TQPDGLDWNKC
+193 TTLDWSKC
-204 VPEGGK
+204 VESGK
-210 DQYDWCAY
+210 GNYDWCKY
-218 AAKTLNKYFKTTQFY
+218 VAKTLNKEFKTTQFV
-233 VKTTSEIKILKLT
+233 VKTTSEIKVLKLT

-265 RVEDKKTVYTEMK
+265 RVADKKTVYTEMK
-278 IVNDI
+278 FVNDI

-289 YVKSAAEY
+289 YVKSAAEND
-297 KYALELF
+297 YALELF
-304 DTGYS
+304 DEGYS
-309 DYKTYVNGYKQA
+309 DYETYLAGYKTP
-321 DLAQIM
+321 DTAQRL

-340 EGKNITVNVYPSAKE
+340 EGKDITVNVYPTPKE
-355 NDNRVAKSA
+355 NDERVAKSA

-386 VKEANKTALAVDGEN
+386 VKEATSTALAVDGEN
-401 RKVEFGFYGDQVVKS
+401 RKVEFGFYGDQIVKS

-427 YFQLREFFGKKIEEQ
+427 YFELREFFGKKVEEQ
-442 DVVTYYIIKDGKV
+442 DIVTYYILKDGKV

-483 GQYQIAV
+483 GQYAIAV
-490 KVPAENKGEKNP
+490 KVPAENKGEENP

>member
-1 MVKINVTNRLK
+1 
-12 RFTAKGKTLHPF
+12 
-24 GEEHLSPLETD
+24 
-35 WIARREREGVLI
+35 
-47 IAQNLFL
+47 
-54 KGETNMKKIVALV
+54 MKKIVALV

-85 IELNKVEKTDDGKKL
+85 IELNQVEKTDDGKSL
-100 IKFENTVDILGDPA
+100 IKFQDTVSFLGDPS
-114 ADKVLYTDGAKG
+114 ADKVLYTDGPHG
-126 GVAYFVLN
+126 GVAYFVIK

-145 SNDTVKAEVMDYN
+145 SNDTVKAEIIDYN

-180 DEWLNKIPAYDKD
+180 DEWLNDANNGI
-193 TQPDGLDWNKC
+193 DWSKC

-210 DQYDWCAY
+210 DQYGWCVY
-218 AAKTLNKYFKTTQFY
+218 VVNTLNKYFKTTQFV

-278 IVNDI
+278 FVNDI

-309 DYKTYVNGYKQA
+309 DYETYVNGYKQA
-321 DLAQIM
+321 DLAQRM

-427 YFQLREFFGKKIEEQ
+427 YFQLREFFGKKVEEQ

>member
-1 MVKINVTNRLK
+1 
-12 RFTAKGKTLHPF
+12 
-24 GEEHLSPLETD
+24 
-35 WIARREREGVLI
+35 
-47 IAQNLFL
+47 
-54 KGETNMKKIVALV
+54 MKKIVALV

-85 IELNKVEKTDDGKKL
+85 IELDQVEVTEDGTKL
-100 IKFENTVDILGDPA
+100 IKFVDTVDFIGSG
-114 ADKVLYTDGAKG
+114 KVLYTNGPHG
-126 GVAYFVLN
+126 GVAYFVLK

-145 SNDTVKAEVMDYN
+145 SNGDAVKAEIIDYD
-158 PETMEWVDGVA
+158 PEKMEFVDGA
-169 YQVVRKDGKAI
+169 DWAVVRKDGKAI
-180 DEWLNKIPAYDKD
+180 DEYLAAS
-193 TQPDGLDWNKC
+193 TTLDWSKC
-204 VPEGGK
+204 VESGK
-210 DQYDWCAY
+210 GNYDWCKY
-218 AAKTLNKYFKTTQFY
+218 VAKTLNKEFKTTQFV
-233 VKTTSEIKILKLT
+233 VKTTSEIKVLKLT

-265 RVEDKKTVYTEMK
+265 RVADKKTVYTEMK
-278 IVNDI
+278 FINDV

-304 DTGYS
+304 DEGYS
-309 DYKTYVNGYKQA
+309 DYETYLAGYKTP
-321 DLAQIM
+321 DTAQRR

-340 EGKNITVNVYPSAKE
+340 EGKDITVNVYPTPKE
-355 NDNRVAKSA
+355 NDERVAKSA

-386 VKEANKTALAVDGEN
+386 VKEATSTALAVDGEN

-427 YFQLREFFGKKIEEQ
+427 YFELREFFGKKVEEQ
-442 DVVTYYIIKDGKV
+442 DKVVYYILKDGKV
-455 LKEVK
+455 LKEVE

-483 GQYQIAV
+483 GQYAIAV
-490 KVPAENKGEKNP
+490 KVPAENKGEENP

>member
-1 MVKINVTNRLK
+1 
-12 RFTAKGKTLHPF
+12 
-24 GEEHLSPLETD
+24 
-35 WIARREREGVLI
+35 
-47 IAQNLFL
+47 
-54 KGETNMKKIVALV
+54 MKKIVALV

-80 LALTK
+80 LALTEIK
-85 IELNKVEKTDDGKKL
+85 LDQVEVTEDGTKL
-100 IKFENTVDILGDPA
+100 IKFVDTVEFIG
-114 ADKVLYTDGAKG
+114 ADKVLYTNGPHG
-126 GVAYFVLN
+126 GVAYFVLK

-145 SNDTVKAEVMDYN
+145 SNDAVKAEIIDYD
-158 PETMEWVDGVA
+158 PEKMEFVDGA
-169 YQVVRKDGKAI
+169 DWAVVRKDGKAI
-180 DEWLNKIPAYDKD
+180 DEYLAAS
-193 TQPDGLDWNKC
+193 TTLDWSKC
-204 VPEGGK
+204 VESGK
-210 DQYDWCAY
+210 GNYDWCKY
-218 AAKTLNKYFKTTQFY
+218 VAKTLNKEFKTTQFV
-233 VKTTSEIKILKLT
+233 VKTTSEIKVLKLT

-265 RVEDKKTVYTEMK
+265 RVADKKTVYTEMK
-278 IVNDI
+278 FVNDI

-289 YVKSAAEY
+289 YVKSAAEND
-297 KYALELF
+297 YALELF
-304 DTGYS
+304 DEGYS
-309 DYKTYVNGYKQA
+309 DYETYLAGYKTPNT
-321 DLAQIM
+321 AQRL

-340 EGKNITVNVYPSAKE
+340 EGKDITVNVYPTPKE
-355 NDNRVAKSA
+355 NDERVAKSA

-386 VKEANKTALAVDGEN
+386 VKEATSTALAVDGEN

-427 YFQLREFFGKKIEEQ
+427 YFELREFFGKKVEEQ
-442 DVVTYYIIKDGKV
+442 DIVTYYILKDGKV

-483 GQYQIAV
+483 GQYAIAV
-490 KVPAENKGEKNP
+490 KVPAENKGEENP

>member
-1 MVKINVTNRLK
+1 
-12 RFTAKGKTLHPF
+12 
-24 GEEHLSPLETD
+24 
-35 WIARREREGVLI
+35 
-47 IAQNLFL
+47 
-54 KGETNMKKIVALV
+54 MKKIVALV

-80 LALTK
+80 LALTEIK
-85 IELNKVEKTDDGKKL
+85 LDQVEVTEDGEKL
-100 IKFENTVDILGDPA
+100 IKFVDTVDFIGSG
-114 ADKVLYTDGAKG
+114 KVLYTDGPHG

-145 SNDTVKAEVMDYN
+145 SNDAVKAEIIDYD
-158 PETMEWVDGVA
+158 PEKMEFVDGA
-169 YQVVRKDGKAI
+169 DWAVVRKDGKAI
-180 DEWLNKIPAYDKD
+180 DEYLAAS
-193 TQPDGLDWNKC
+193 TTLDWSKC
-204 VPEGGK
+204 VESGK
-210 DQYDWCAY
+210 GNYDWCKY
-218 AAKTLNKYFKTTQFY
+218 VAKTLNKEFKTTQFV
-233 VKTTSEIKILKLT
+233 VKTTSEIKVLKLT

-265 RVEDKKTVYTEMK
+265 RVADKKTVYTEMK
-278 IVNDI
+278 FVNDI

-289 YVKSAAEY
+289 YVKSAAEND
-297 KYALELF
+297 YALELF
-304 DTGYS
+304 DEGYS
-309 DYKTYVNGYKQA
+309 DYETYLAGYKTP
-321 DLAQIM
+321 DTAQRR

-340 EGKNITVNVYPSAKE
+340 EGKDITVNVYPTPKE
-355 NDNRVAKSA
+355 NDERVAKSA

-386 VKEANKTALAVDGEN
+386 VKEATSTALAVDGEN

-427 YFQLREFFGKKIEEQ
+427 YFELREFFGKKVEEQ
-442 DVVTYYIIKDGKV
+442 DIVTYYILKDGKV

-483 GQYQIAV
+483 GQYAIAV
-490 KVPAENKGEKNP
+490 KVPAENKGEENP

>member
-1 MVKINVTNRLK
+1 
-12 RFTAKGKTLHPF
+12 
-24 GEEHLSPLETD
+24 
-35 WIARREREGVLI
+35 
-47 IAQNLFL
+47 
-54 KGETNMKKIVALV
+54 MKKIVALV

-85 IELNKVEKTDDGKKL
+85 IDLDQVEVTEDGTKL
-100 IKFENTVDILGDPA
+100 IKFVDTVEFIG
-114 ADKVLYTDGAKG
+114 ADKVLYTNGPHG
-126 GVAYFVLN
+126 GVAYFVLK

-145 SNDTVKAEVMDYN
+145 SNDAVKAEIIDYD
-158 PETMEWVDGVA
+158 PEKMEFVDGA
-169 YQVVRKDGKAI
+169 DWAVVRKDGKAI
-180 DEWLNKIPAYDKD
+180 DEYLAAS
-193 TQPDGLDWNKC
+193 TTLDWSKC
-204 VPEGGK
+204 VESGK
-210 DQYDWCAY
+210 GNYDWCKY
-218 AAKTLNKYFKTTQFY
+218 VAKTLNKEFKTTQFV
-233 VKTTSEIKILKLT
+233 VKTTSEIKVLKLT

-265 RVEDKKTVYTEMK
+265 RVADKKTVYTEMK
-278 IVNDI
+278 FVNDI

-289 YVKSAAEY
+289 YVKSAAENN
-297 KYALELF
+297 YALELF
-304 DTGYS
+304 DEGYS
-309 DYKTYVNGYKQA
+309 DYETYLAGYKTP
-321 DLAQIM
+321 DTAQRL

-340 EGKNITVNVYPSAKE
+340 EGKDITVNVYPTPKE
-355 NDNRVAKSA
+355 NDERVAKSA

-386 VKEANKTALAVDGEN
+386 VKEATSTALAVDGEN

-427 YFQLREFFGKKIEEQ
+427 YFELREFFGKKVEEQ
-442 DVVTYYIIKDGKV
+442 DIVTYYILKDGKV

-483 GQYQIAV
+483 GQYAIAV
-490 KVPAENKGEKNP
+490 KVPAENKGEENP

>member
-1 MVKINVTNRLK
+1 
-12 RFTAKGKTLHPF
+12 
-24 GEEHLSPLETD
+24 
-35 WIARREREGVLI
+35 
-47 IAQNLFL
+47 
-54 KGETNMKKIVALV
+54 MKKIVALV

-80 LALTK
+80 LALTEIK
-85 IELNKVEKTDDGKKL
+85 LDQVEVTEDGTKL
-100 IKFENTVDILGDPA
+100 IKFVDTVDFIGSG
-114 ADKVLYTDGAKG
+114 KVLYTNGPHG
-126 GVAYFVLN
+126 GVAYFVLK

-145 SNDTVKAEVMDYN
+145 SNDAVKAEIIDYD
-158 PETMEWVDGVA
+158 PEKMEFVDGA
-169 YQVVRKDGKAI
+169 DWAVVRKDGKAI
-180 DEWLNKIPAYDKD
+180 DEYLAAS
-193 TQPDGLDWNKC
+193 TTLDWSKC
-204 VPEGGK
+204 VESGK
-210 DQYDWCAY
+210 GNYDWCKY
-218 AAKTLNKYFKTTQFY
+218 VAKTLNKEFKTTQFV
-233 VKTTSEIKILKLT
+233 VKTTSEIKVLKLT

-265 RVEDKKTVYTEMK
+265 RVADKKTVYTEMK
-278 IVNDI
+278 FVNDI

-289 YVKSAAEY
+289 YVKSAAEND
-297 KYALELF
+297 YALELF
-304 DTGYS
+304 DEGYS
-309 DYKTYVNGYKQA
+309 DYETYLAGYKTP
-321 DLAQIM
+321 DTAQRL

-340 EGKNITVNVYPSAKE
+340 EGKDITVNVYPTPKE
-355 NDNRVAKSA
+355 NDERVAKSA

-386 VKEANKTALAVDGEN
+386 VKEATSTALAVDGEN

-427 YFQLREFFGKKIEEQ
+427 YFELREFFGKKVEEQ
-442 DVVTYYIIKDGKV
+442 DKVVYYILKDGKV
-455 LKEVK
+455 LKEVE

-483 GQYQIAV
+483 GQYAIAV
-490 KVPAENKGEKNP
+490 KVPAENKGEENP